1 MKTFDRN
8 MLADLNVFLTIVRRG
23 SFAKAGI
30 ELGVSTS
37 ALSHRLRKLETDLG
51 VRLLHRSSR
60 SIRPTEAGSSLA
72 AELETGFRTI
82 RDALTGLEDHRRV
95 PVGRLRLNVLRDAA
109 RLVLGPVLPRYCE
122 AFPGMHLD
130 VTVEDRMVE
139 IIAEGFDAGI
149 RYGDRVPL
157 DMVGIALTKP
167 LKWVVV
173 GSPELIARAGR
184 PDSPGDLLQLPCVE
198 MRVGDNSN
206 FPWELGNGDSMIRLD
221 VRGPVCANETEHAV
235 DMAIRGVGFA
245 YCLQRR
251 VEAEVASGALE
262 ILLPEWAS
270 EGPPFTVYYPSR
282 RQPPPGLRQLIDLTR
297 KSENLSPL
305 AAADAGG

>member
-23 SFAKAGI
+23 SLAKAGI

-37 ALSHRLRKLETDLG
+37 ALSHRLRKLESDLG

-60 SIRPTEAGSSLA
+60 SIRPTEAGASLA
-72 AELETGFRTI
+72 AELENGFRTI
-82 RDALTGLEDHRRV
+82 RDALTGLENHRRV

-109 RLVLGPVLPRYCE
+109 RLVLGPVLPQYCKE
-122 AFPGMHLD
+122 FPGMHVD
-130 VTVEDRMVE
+130 VTVEDHMVD

-157 DMVGIALTKP
+157 DMVGIALTRP

-184 PDSPGDLLQLPCVE
+184 PDAPGDLLQLPCVE
-198 MRVGDNSN
+198 MRIGSNRN
-206 FPWELGNGDSMIRLD
+206 FPWELGNGDSMIRID

-235 DMAIRGVGFA
+235 DMALRGVGFV

-262 ILLPEWAS
+262 ILLPKWAS
-270 EGPPFTVYYPSR
+270 EGPPFTIYYPSR

-297 KSENLSPL
+297 KCESLPPL
-305 AAADAGG
+305 AAPDAG